1 MRDFAA
7 EWAQVDAAEA
17 DLKQVIDRLVDMV
30 LNDEIMGSGK
40 AALALE
46 YMGLVAARSIAAALG
61 RAEIAWQR
69 VRLVYLLGT
78 LGPPRDPEIL
88 QELERLAEEDPND
101 DVQEH
106 AQLILDDLARMDL
119 YEEEAELW

>member
-30 LNDEIMGSGK
+30 LNDEIIGSGK

-46 YMGLVAARSIAAALG
+46 YAGLVTARSIAAALG
-61 RAEIAWQR
+61 RTEITWQP

-78 LGPPRDPEIL
+78 LGPPRDSEII
-88 QELERLAEEDPND
+88 QELERLAEEDPHE
-101 DVQEH
+101 DVREH